1 MRCYVGRSDR
11 SDRKIERWL
20 FLWCCYN
27 NAEGEILAYYEKEK
41 GIRKVVIK
49 IHKLGIT
56 GGLWYGKRCPFA
68 W

>member
-1 MRCYVGRSDR
+1 MRCDAGR

-27 NAEGEILAYYEKEK
+27 NAEGEILACYEKKK

-49 IHKLGIT
+49 IHKLRIVD
-56 GGLWYGKRCPFA
+56 GL
-68 W
+68 